1 MLKNTKPKISIET
14 TTELSALDIVELCD
28 ATEEAIYAGG
38 GFGWLNS
45 PQRSILENYWK
56 GVLLIPDRILILAKI
71 DNVIAG
77 SCQIVRP
84 QKNNEAQAFACQLT
98 TFFLAPWAR
107 GYGLAQLLVAE
118 AEDFAKSEGYKIIN
132 LDVRSTQDRAINAFK
147 ARGFRRFGKNP
158 YYAIVNDD
166 FVPGVYFT
174 KILQDIKK

>member
-1 MLKNTKPKISIET
+1 MFKNTKPKISLET

-28 ATEEAIYAGG
+28 ATEEAIHAGG

-118 AEDFAKSEGYKIIN
+118 AEDFAKSEGYKILN

-147 ARGFRRFGKNP
+147 VRGFRRFGKNP
-158 YYAIVNDD
+158 YYAIVNND